1 MDDRGLRY
9 RIITSSVTSIVAL
22 AVAIILWLA
31 SGNTASLNSWGGLA
45 VTITVAYILLEMN
58 TRNALLR
65 VRSKM
70 VSSTFLVLAGTLTF
84 LHPLS
89 YDYLPEVCWA
99 AALMVFFMCY
109 QKHLPQA
116 YMFHVFLFLS
126 IGSLVFPKMLLFAP
140 FFMFSAIVQMRALT
154 PRAFMAALIGI
165 ILPLALREAYLILT
179 GESTMLYGFWEQL
192 TRFTQPDYTVIDE
205 HRLVSFA
212 TVAILAI
219 SAMVHFAYT
228 KFNDKIRTRMLYYTI
243 LIEELAITAMLAAC
257 PGEFDT
263 IFRLFVLNSTP
274 LIAHHLA
281 FAGGKAGDIYFYTA
295 IALIGLLAAYNISGI
310 NFGLW
315 EILHNI

>member
-70 VSSTFLVLAGTLTF
+70 VSSPFLVLAGTLTF

-89 YDYLPEVCWA
+89 YDYMPEVCWA

-126 IGSLVFPKMLLFAP
+126 IGALVFPKMLLFAP
-140 FFMFSAIVQMRALT
+140 FFMFSAIVQKRAFT

-165 ILPLALREAYLILT
+165 ILPIALREAYLILT
-179 GESTMLYGFWEQL
+179 G
-192 TRFTQPDYTVIDE
+192 
-205 HRLVSFA
+205 
-212 TVAILAI
+212 
-219 SAMVHFAYT
+219 
-228 KFNDKIRTRMLYYTI
+228 
-243 LIEELAITAMLAAC
+243 
-257 PGEFDT
+257 
-263 IFRLFVLNSTP
+263 
-274 LIAHHLA
+274 
-281 FAGGKAGDIYFYTA
+281 
-295 IALIGLLAAYNISGI
+295 
-310 NFGLW
+310 
-315 EILHNI
+315 